1 MKVEEGVVSALFRCH
16 RLILLSL
23 DDYNSCKL
31 PRDLQTTLARLLSAQ
46 KYAADCRCA
55 LTDSHD
61 WPLGGSES
69 RRHTCC
75 WHNRVLPPHTCPLG
89 EAQCPSAGSS
99 WWHGGGVVSVQAA
112 CLSQCSLAA
121 VHLLQQLRKQR
132 GLRAQPRRTNVVPNN
147 GNVVRATVD
156 AVRVHY

>member
-69 RRHTCC
+69 RRHTRC
-75 WHNRVLPPHTCPLG
+75 WHNRVLPSHTYPLG
-89 EAQCPSAGSS
+89 EAQCPSDGSS
-99 WWHGGGVVSVQAA
+99 WWHGGGAVSVQAA
-112 CLSQCSLAA
+112 RHDDDSLAV

-132 GLRAQPRRTNVVPNN
+132 GLRAQPRRRSLAVNN
-147 GNVVRATVD
+147 HNVVRATVG
-156 AVRVHY
+156 AVHVHD